1 MKVQAEG
8 FHLNGHIIGFRPQT
22 QELELPHKT
31 LSNTLAVKGL
41 SNLRHPTHIVFTEW
55 TIQILTS
62 RLYEVWLC
70 RVSLFC
76 KQFYERL
83 KIIFMPIKH
92 QPDLMYLRQVPLKR
106 IHIFTFIQLFCLAV
120 LWAIKSTPAALI
132 FPVMVSS
139 LFLYY
144 ITVKPL

>member
-1 MKVQAEG
+1 
-8 FHLNGHIIGFRPQT
+8 
-22 QELELPHKT
+22 
-31 LSNTLAVKGL
+31 
-41 SNLRHPTHIVFTEW
+41 
-55 TIQILTS
+55 
-62 RLYEVWLC
+62 
-70 RVSLFC
+70 
-76 KQFYERL
+76 
-83 KIIFMPIKH
+83 MPIKH

-144 ITVKPL
+144 IVTVKPL